1 MSTKYADLRLLFRL
15 LFGLL
20 FGLLCSLH
28 FSSAGVALAQEPS
41 DPSDP
46 SDPRA
51 KLAQTYEQEK
61 SLLAELSTID
71 TSLASFQQELKGLMS
86 QKEDIAMEQLK
97 QQQQLKTIG
106 GEFSVIE
113 QRLIEK
119 ANLLY
124 KIHRK
129 GLARIIFGAESP
141 VDLRRRSTYLQILI
155 ESDKNQLT
163 QLRSLAKERKSV
175 VDSLKRNQNQLAMLE
190 ENLLSKK
197 KALKAEKQHKQ
208 DFLSNIQQEKSLA
221 IQLLRER
228 QAAQN
233 NFTQNLPV
241 QTVQQVQTSQKSQRT
256 TQQTAHAGFADTY
269 GKLAWP
275 LSGTVLRRFG
285 KQKDPLSGE
294 SIQSNGIDI
303 QAPRGTRVTSVYD
316 GVVALAKFIDTYG
329 QTVVINHGRYS
340 TVYAH
345 LSGLNVQQGQRIQA
359 GSTVGM
365 VGNSGIT
372 DAQNTNWLSFE
383 IRYNKT
389 PQDPLRWLKP

>member
-1 MSTKYADLRLLFRL
+1 
-15 LFGLL
+15 
-20 FGLLCSLH
+20 
-28 FSSAGVALAQEPS
+28 
-41 DPSDP
+41 
-46 SDPRA
+46 
-51 KLAQTYEQEK
+51 LAQTYEQEK

-71 TSLASFQQELKGLMS
+71 NSLSTFQKELKGLMT
-86 QKEDIAMEQLK
+86 QKEDIAIEQLK
-97 QQQQLKTIG
+97 QQQQLKNIG

-113 QRLIEK
+113 DRLIEK
-119 ANLLY
+119 TNLLY
-124 KIHRK
+124 KIHRR
-129 GLARIIFGAESP
+129 GLARIVFGAESP

-155 ESDKNQLT
+155 ESDKNQLNK
-163 QLRSLAKERKSV
+163 LRSLAKERKSV

-197 KALKAEKQHKQ
+197 KALQVQKQNKQ
-208 DFLSNIQQEKSLA
+208 DFLSTIQQEKSLA
-221 IQLLRER
+221 LQLLKER

-233 NFTQNLPV
+233 KFTQTLPV
-241 QTVQQVQTSQKSQRT
+241 QTVQQVPSTQGTQRT
-256 TQQTAHAGFADTY
+256 NTQVAPASFADTY
-269 GKLAWP
+269 GKLSWP
-275 LSGTVLRRFG
+275 LNGTVLRRFG

-303 QAPRGTRVTSVYD
+303 QAPRGSRVTSVYD

-359 GSTVGM
+359 GTTVGM

>member
-1 MSTKYADLRLLFRL
+1 MHTKRVYL
-15 LFGLL
+15 GLV
-20 FGLLCSLH
+20 FSLSV
-28 FSSAGVALAQEPS
+28 FSACVARAQEPT
-41 DPSDP
+41 
-46 SDPRA
+46 DPRA

-71 TSLASFQQELKGLMS
+71 NSLSKFQKELKGLMT
-86 QKEDIAMEQLK
+86 QKEDIAIEQLK
-97 QQQQLKTIG
+97 QQQQLKNIG

-113 QRLIEK
+113 DRLIEK
-119 ANLLY
+119 TNLLY
-124 KIHRK
+124 KIHRR
-129 GLARIIFGAESP
+129 GLARIVFGAESP

-155 ESDKNQLT
+155 ESDKNQLNK
-163 QLRSLAKERKSV
+163 LRSLAKERKSV

-197 KALKAEKQHKQ
+197 KALQVQKQNKQ
-208 DFLSNIQQEKSLA
+208 DFLSTIQQEKSLA
-221 IQLLRER
+221 LQLLKER

-233 NFTQNLPV
+233 KFTQTLPV
-241 QTVQQVQTSQKSQRT
+241 QTVQQVPSTQGTQRT
-256 TQQTAHAGFADTY
+256 NTQVAPASFADTY
-269 GKLAWP
+269 GKLSWP
-275 LSGTVLRRFG
+275 LNGTVLRRFG

-303 QAPRGTRVTSVYD
+303 QAPRGSRVTSVYD

-359 GSTVGM
+359 GTTVGM